1 MTISERIQAAR
12 AKGLTDN
19 DIATWLGIPRVTVR
33 YWRTLLFKP
42 SVDRPIEEIERRLDL
57 LLQSPSFP
65 MPFHLIRTERKAYI
79 RAAYDR
85 AVGETRPVFDCDL
98 ARERAPL
105 RHDDP

>member
-1 MTISERIQAAR
+1 MTIRERLEAAR

-19 DIATWLGIPRVTVR
+19 DLAHWLGVPRVTVR
-33 YWRTLLFKP
+33 YWRCRGSP
-42 SVDRPIEEIERRLDL
+42 GAERPIMEIERRLDL

-65 MPFHLIRTERKAYI
+65 MAFGLIRGERKAYI
-79 RAAYDR
+79 RAAYER
-85 AVGETRPVFDCDL
+85 AIGETRPVFDCDL